1 MHEEPVKCFNQGRNI
16 TKVALKSH
24 FYWKDG
30 LFIRRTK
37 SPRGPFL
44 VSYQLLSTGS
54 ADEKFPEVSAF
65 PQAFKE

>member
-16 TKVALKSH
+16 TKVALKRPLLLER
-24 FYWKDG
+24 
-30 LFIRRTK
+30 LFVRRMV
-37 SPRGPFL
+37 PLGGPFL
-44 VSYQLLSTGS
+44 VSYQLLSSES